1 MKEYKDLVEL
11 VKKVQ
16 SESGHILA
24 TDEASICEYQDMIGH
39 SSVEDLAELANG
51 VYKETFYRVYGMAYG
66 TIEAIRFHCQHGE
79 KILEICRRNDELQA
93 DVEDL
98 TDTLKRKDE
107 QIARKQETAEK
118 FQQGYEKALA
128 DIKAAEERAAKAEAE
143 NIALK
148 AKLYDLMTAG
158 E

>member
-11 VKKVQ
+11 LKKVQ
-16 SESGHILA
+16 SEPGHTLA

-51 VYKETFYRVYGMAYG
+51 VYKETFYRIYGMAYG

-79 KILEICRRNDELQA
+79 KILDICRRNDELQA

-98 TDTLKRKDE
+98 TDTLKK
-107 QIARKQETAEK
+107 KQETAEK
-118 FQQGYEKALA
+118 LQQGYQKALE
-128 DIKAAEERAAKAEAE
+128 DIKAAEDRATKLEAE